1 MDNKMPILVFNM
13 NTPNNIVRAIK
24 GERIGTLVAAEV

>member
-13 NTPNNIVRAIK
+13 HERGNVIRAVRGEKVGTIV
-24 GERIGTLVAAEV
+24 V